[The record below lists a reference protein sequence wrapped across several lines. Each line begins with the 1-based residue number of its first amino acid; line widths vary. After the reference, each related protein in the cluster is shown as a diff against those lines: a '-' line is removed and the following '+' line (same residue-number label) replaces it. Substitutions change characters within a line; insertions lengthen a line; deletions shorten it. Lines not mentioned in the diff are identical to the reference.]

1 MKQISMY
8 ASGWAIGNPSTK
20 TGAGVVL
27 VYGDSVKEISQ
38 FIGSGTANSCFLHAI
53 VIGLESLNEPCKV
66 DIFCHNKII
75 VDGANNTNKPRYNLE
90 LWTEYHRFHFEH
102 HITIQWVKKGSH
114 EYNTLSTQLAKQA
127 ARY

>member
-1 MKQISMY
+1 MKQIKMY

-27 VYGDSVKEISQ
+27 VYGDSVKEISK
-38 FIGSGTANSCFLHAI
+38 FIGEGTANSCFLSAI
-53 VIGLESLNEPCKV
+53 ILGLQSLKEPCKV

-75 VDGANNTNKPRYNLE
+75 VDGANNRNEPRSNLE
-90 LWTEYHRFHFEH
+90 LWIDYREQLLIHDA
-102 HITIQWVKKGSH
+102 TIQWIKKGSH
-114 EYNTLSTQLAKQA
+114 PHNTLSTELAKRG